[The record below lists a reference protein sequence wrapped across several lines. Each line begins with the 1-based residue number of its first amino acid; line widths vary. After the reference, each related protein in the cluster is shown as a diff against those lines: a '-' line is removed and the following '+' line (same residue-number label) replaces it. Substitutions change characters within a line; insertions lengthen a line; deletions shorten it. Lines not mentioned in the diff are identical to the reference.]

1 MPRYSLNVTLYPQVF
16 FRMLEERPRR
26 AMVVELDSKQ
36 QAEAARFKFYGL
48 KKALSQAGEQ
58 WSEYFQEAQQTVVKI
73 QAKDDGKWLLVFDPI
88 QRFFAPLEEKAMMLP
103 VDYDLEKGM
112 SELQKKS
119 SQALRAL
126 LQGGEA
132 QGDEAPPSS
141 APKTLRE
148 VLEQEAKGGVD
159 NPPQ

>member
-48 KKALSQAGEQ
+48 KKALSLAGDQ
-58 WSEYFQEAQQTVVKI
+58 WSEYFQEAQQTVVKL
-73 QAKDDGKWLLVFDPI
+73 QAKEDGKWLLVFDPI
-88 QRFFAPLEEKAMMLP
+88 QRFFAPLEEKALMLP

-126 LQGGEA
+126 LQGGE
-132 QGDEAPPSS
+132 QEGEAPPSN
-141 APKTLRE
+141 APKTLKE
-148 VLEQEAKGGVD
+148 VLEQESKGGVD